1 METPIKD
8 ILREK
13 YQIDLDKKDLQELIA
28 KQVDQELLKR
38 IDKPDRQKLN
48 QDNYFKELQQSLVG
62 MKERLSNAFTSD
74 FIMQQI
80 NGVKDFFNDHSINPE
95 TIKNNIKDLITWNK
109 DSPTVENITS
119 TFDKVRDIFT
129 KEQDQ
134 VSEIEKETPTLSS
147 QFDNLKDMM
156 KSSYQTINQG
166 ADIQNLRNYEQVSR
180 LEIINQ
186 RLNIQIDKQEKPY
199 NFEKVNQD
207 IDWQNQ
213 DEKGNIIN
221 LYNYLKDVH
230 NTISYSDA
238 YSNDTD
244 IKKLQLEKFTLQ
256 GIQSIEEQISP
267 RELNENRIQHLE
279 NQKLNVPQYDGINEF
294 NKAIKDIKG
303 TLPNEAKTHIQVSE
317 KSELEQNNIIKES
330 YDIQQTEIFQSLNEK
345 SEYKEM
351 AKNIDDKQVTANL
364 IDIDGEKII
373 VEVGSEEYALTLNET
388 DTAKIQAN
396 EDAFTFSF
404 NTETNEFNYLIDED
418 AIDETQQDNEK
429 KSHTPEQ
436 FAEANPL
443 PQEYIDMAENSDF
456 ER

>member
-134 VSEIEKETPTLSS
+134 VSEIENETPTLSS

-186 RLNIQIDKQEKPY
+186 RLNIQNDKQENPY
-199 NFEKVNQD
+199 NFEKVNQG

-238 YSNDTD
+238 YSDDTN
-244 IKKLQLEKFTLQ
+244 INKLQLEKFTLQ

-279 NQKLNVPQYDGINEF
+279 DQKQNVAQYDGMNEF
-294 NKAIKDIKG
+294 NKAIKDITG
-303 TLPNEAKTHIQVSE
+303 TLTNEAKAHIQVSE

>member
-186 RLNIQIDKQEKPY
+186 RLNIQIDKQENPY